1 MAQTR
6 GTFSELHDNTDRTIF
21 TLLGKEWKENAKGS
35 IWRRFYTIKDSDKRS
50 ELVTTVTG
58 VGDVPEKGEGAA
70 YVTDVIRSGYT
81 KEFIHTEFG
90 LMFEVTQTA
99 LEDDRYDVLSDHAK
113 WFMFS
118 ARVVQ
123 EKRAAIPFNNGFAG
137 GGETTPDGVSVFNSA
152 HVLKGG
158 GTARNLLTTAADLSW
173 TSLQQ
178 ALVDWQR
185 ETKFEAGQNMMAV
198 EDLILHVPPELE
210 FTAAKLVNSTL
221 QPGVA
226 DNDLNTIRTLRN
238 ITVVKNVYL
247 TDTDAWFLLAGN
259 KSHGFCSYTRVP
271 MSMEPA
277 MQDPRTRNRLYPV
290 RFRQSWGV
298 KWWQNAFGTPGA

>member
-6 GTFSELHDNTDRTIF
+6 ATFSELHDNTDRTVF
-21 TLLGKEWKENAKGS
+21 TLLGKEWKEQKP
-35 IWRRFYTIKDSDKRS
+35 IWRRFYNIKDSQKRS

-58 VGDVPEKGEGAA
+58 VGDIPEKPEGQPYA
-70 YVTDVIRSGYT
+70 TDVITVGYSR
-81 KEFIHTEFG
+81 EFLHTEFG
-90 LMFEVTQTA
+90 MMFEVTQTA
-99 LEDDRYDVLSDHAK
+99 LEDDRYDVLADQAK

-118 ARVVQ
+118 ARVVE
-123 EKRAAIPFNNGFAG
+123 EKRAALLFNNGFG
-137 GGETTPDGVSVFNSA
+137 SETSPDGVSIFNTA
-152 HVLKGG
+152 HALKGG
-158 GTARNLLTTAADLSW
+158 GTARNILATAADLSW

-185 ETKFEAGQNMMAV
+185 ETKFEAGQNMMPV

-210 FTAAKLVNSTL
+210 FTGAKIVSSTL

-247 TDTDAWFLLAGN
+247 TDTDAWFLLSAN
-259 KSHGFCSYTRVP
+259 KSQHGFVSYTRKP

-277 MQDPRTRNRLYPV
+277 MTDPRTRNRLYPI
-290 RFRQSWGV
+290 RFRRSWGS
-298 KWWQNAFGTPGA
+298 KWWQNSFGTAGA

>member
-6 GTFSELHDNTDRTIF
+6 GTFSELHDNTDRIIY
-21 TLLGKEWKENAKGS
+21 TLLGKEWREIKP
-35 IWRRFYTIKDSDKRS
+35 IWRRLYTIKDSDKRS

-58 VGDVPEKGEGAA
+58 VGDIPEKGEGAP
-70 YVTDVIRSGYT
+70 YTTDVIRTGYT
-81 KEFIHTEFG
+81 KEFLATEFG
-90 LMFEVTQTA
+90 MMFEVTQTA
-99 LEDDRYDVLSDHAK
+99 LEDDRHDVLADHAK

-123 EKRAAIPFNNGFAG
+123 EKRAAIAFNNGFTS
-137 GGETTPDGVSVFNSA
+137 ETTPDGVSVFNAS

-158 GTARNLLTTAADLSW
+158 GTARNQLSVAADLSW

-247 TDTDAWFLLAGN
+247 TDTDAWFLMAGN
-259 KSHGFCSYTRVP
+259 KTHGFCSYTRVP

-277 MQDPRTRNRLYPV
+277 MIDPRTRNRLYPV

-298 KWWQNAFGTPGA
+298 KWWQNAFGTAGA

>member
-6 GTFSELHDNTDRTIF
+6 GTFTELHDNLDRTVAV
-21 TLLGKEWKENAKGS
+21 LLGTKWKEQKP
-35 IWRRFYTIKDSDKRS
+35 IWRRVYDIKNSQKRS
-50 ELVTTVTG
+50 ELWMGVTG
-58 VGDVPEKGEGAA
+58 VGDIPEKGEGAT
-70 YVTDVIRSGYT
+70 YTSDVIRPGWS
-81 KEFIHTEFG
+81 KEFLHTEFG

-123 EKRAAIPFNNGFAG
+123 EKRAAIPFNNGFSS
-137 GGETTPDGVSVFNSA
+137 ENSPDGVSIFNSA
-152 HVLKGG
+152 HQLKAG
-158 GTARNLLTTAADLSW
+158 GTARNVLSTAADLSW

-185 ETKFEAGQNMMAV
+185 ETKFEAGQFMQPV
-198 EDLILHVPPELE
+198 EDLILYVPPELE
-210 FTAAKLVNSTL
+210 FTAAKIVSSTL

-259 KSHGFCSYTRVP
+259 KSHGFCSYTRKP
-271 MSMEPA
+271 MTMEPA
-277 MQDPRTRNRLYPV
+277 MTDPRTRNRLYPI

-298 KWWQNAFGTPGA
+298 KWWQGAFGTAGA

>member
-6 GTFSELHDNTDRTIF
+6 ATFNELHDNTDRVVY
-21 TLLGKEWKENAKGS
+21 TLLGKEWKEQKP
-35 IWRRFYTIKDSDKRS
+35 IWRRVYNIKNSTKRS
-50 ELVTTVTG
+50 ELITTVTG
-58 VGDVPEKGEGAA
+58 VGDIPEKGEGATYA
-70 YVTDVIRSGYT
+70 TDVIRAGYT
-81 KEFIHTEFG
+81 KEYLHTEFG
-90 LMFEVTQTA
+90 FMFEVTQTA
-99 LEDDRYDVLSDHAK
+99 LEDDRYDVLADHAK
-113 WFMFS
+113 WFMFA

-123 EKRAAIPFNNGFAG
+123 EKRAAIPFNNGFTS
-137 GGETTPDGVSVFNSA
+137 ETTPDGLSVFNSA
-152 HVLKGG
+152 HLLKAG
-158 GTARNLLTTAADLSW
+158 GTARNVLATASDLSW

-185 ETKFEAGQNMMAV
+185 ETKFEAGQTMMPV
-198 EDLILHVPPELE
+198 EDLVLYVPPELE
-210 FTAAKLVNSTL
+210 FTAAKIVNSTL

-238 ITVVKNVYL
+238 ISVVKNVYL
-247 TDTDAWFLLAGN
+247 TDTDAWFLLASN

-277 MQDPRTRNRLYPV
+277 MNDPRTRNRLYPV

-298 KWWQNAFGTPGA
+298 SWWQNAFGTAGA

>member
-1 MAQTR
+1 MPQTR
-6 GTFSELHDNTDRTIF
+6 GTFSELHDNTDRMVY
-21 TLLGKEWKENAKGS
+21 TLLGKEWKEQKP
-35 IWRRFYTIKDSDKRS
+35 IWRRIYNVKNSTKRS
-50 ELVTTVTG
+50 ELVMTVTG
-58 VGDVPEKGEGAA
+58 VGDVPEKPEGAA
-70 YVTDVIRSGYT
+70 YASDVIKKGYE
-81 KEFIHTEFG
+81 KEFLHTEFG

-99 LEDDRYDVLSDHAK
+99 LEDDRTDVLSDHAK

-123 EKRAAIPFNNGFAG
+123 EKRAAIPFNNGFG
-137 GGETTPDGVSVFNSA
+137 SEQTPDGVSVFNSA
-152 HVLKGG
+152 HVLKNG
-158 GTARNLLTTAADLSW
+158 GTARNILATAADLSW

-185 ETKFEAGQNMMAV
+185 ETKFEAGKFMLPV
-198 EDLILHVPPELE
+198 EDLVLYVPPELE
-210 FTAAKLVNSTL
+210 FTAAKIVNSTL

-226 DNDLNTIRTLRN
+226 DNDLNTIKTLRN
-238 ITVVKNVYL
+238 ISVVKNVYL

-277 MQDPRTRNRLYPV
+277 MTDPRTRNRMYPV
-290 RFRQSWGV
+290 RWRQAWGV
-298 KWWQNAFGTPGA
+298 KWWQNSFGTAGA

>member
-6 GTFSELHDNTDRTIF
+6 GTFTELHDNTDRAIF
-21 TLLGKEWKENAKGS
+21 TLLGKEWKEQKP
-35 IWRRFYTIKDSDKRS
+35 IWRRVYNVKNSEKRS

-58 VGDVPEKGEGAA
+58 VGDIPEKAEGAA
-70 YVTDVIRSGYT
+70 YASDVIKAGYT
-81 KEFIHTEFG
+81 KEFLHTEFG
-90 LMFEVTQTA
+90 LMFAVTQTA
-99 LEDDRYDVLSDHAK
+99 LEDDRHDVLADHAK

-123 EKRAAIPFNNGFAG
+123 EKRAALPFINGF
-137 GGETTPDGVSVFNSA
+137 TTEQSPDGVSIFNGA
-152 HVLKGG
+152 HLLKGG
-158 GTARNLLTTAADLSW
+158 GTARNQLTTAADLSW

-185 ETKFEAGQNMMAV
+185 ETKFEAGQNMMPV
-198 EDLILHVPPELE
+198 EDLILYVPPELE
-210 FTAAKLVNSTL
+210 FTAAKIVNSTL

-226 DNDLNTIRTLRN
+226 DNDLNTIKTLRN
-238 ITVVKNVYL
+238 ITTVKNVYL
-247 TDTDAWFLLAGN
+247 TDPDAWFLLAGN

-277 MQDPRTRNRLYPV
+277 MTDPNTRNRLYPI
-290 RFRQSWGV
+290 RFRQSWGN
-298 KWWQNAFGTPGA
+298 KWWQNSFGTAGA

>member
-6 GTFSELHDNTDRTIF
+6 GTFTELHDNTDRAMF
-21 TLLGKEWKENAKGS
+21 ALLGKEWKEQKP
-35 IWRRFYTIKDSDKRS
+35 IWRRVYTIKNSEKRS

-58 VGDVPEKGEGAA
+58 VGDIPEKAEGGA
-70 YVTDVIRSGYT
+70 YASDVIKVGYT
-81 KEFIHTEFG
+81 KEFLHTEFG

-99 LEDDRYDVLSDHAK
+99 LEDDRHDVLSDHAK

-123 EKRAAIPFNNGFAG
+123 EKRAATPFNNGFTS
-137 GGETTPDGVSVFNSA
+137 ETSPDGVSIFNAS
-152 HVLKGG
+152 HPLKGG
-158 GTARNLLTTAADLSW
+158 GTARNVLSSAADLSW

-185 ETKFEAGQNMMAV
+185 ETKFEAGQFMLPV
-198 EDLILHVPPELE
+198 EDLVLFVPPELE
-210 FTAAKLVNSTL
+210 FTAAKIVNSTL

-226 DNDLNTIRTLRN
+226 DNDLNTIKTLRN
-238 ITVVKNVYL
+238 ITIVKNVYL
-247 TDTDAWFLLAGN
+247 SDPDAWFLLAGN
-259 KSHGFCSYTRVP
+259 KSHGFCSYTRKP

-277 MQDPRTRNRLYPV
+277 MTEPRTRNRLYPV
-290 RFRQSWGV
+290 RFRQSWGN
-298 KWWQNAFGTPGA
+298 KWWQNSFGTAGA